1 MKKDYKSLITEH
13 VKEKVLL
20 KEATRIFKK
29 SSVVPLD
36 EQAKVIP
43 LFKGAAATK
52 ELEMLGKEYIELSGK
67 HSKIMAAYRE
77 ELTKVVSN
85 PKGALE
91 KIKKLSAEKDA
102 IVARL
107 KAIVDKR
114 SALISKL
121 GKK

>member
-1 MKKDYKSLITEH
+1 MT
-13 VKEKVLL
+13 KV
-20 KEATRIFKK
+20 
-29 SSVVPLD
+29 
-36 EQAKVIP
+36 
-43 LFKGAAATK
+43 
-52 ELEMLGKEYIELSGK
+52 SGK